1 MTGTGG
7 RQGAEGRAARRFGHG
22 QLTLG
27 PRGRVAVTVVVL
39 VVVANLV
46 GSLLVNARDADPRP
60 AAMVVFL
67 MGVLLPLCGLTLW
80 TVWRPSAEWRL
91 ARQEAAQVPQRDRDE
106 LERALR
112 GPAVNPAL
120 GRPSTGFSGQDG
132 SEPIMH
138 P

>member
-46 GSLLVNARDADPRP
+46 GSLLVNARGEDPRP

-67 MGVLLPLCGLTLW
+67 MGVFLPLCGLTLW
-80 TVWRPSAEWRL
+80 RVWRPSAEWRL
-91 ARQEAAQVPQRDRDE
+91 ARQEAARVPQREREE

-120 GRPSTGFSGQDG
+120 GGPPPGFSGRDDG
-132 SEPIMH
+132 EPIKH